1 MIPCVCSAGPL
12 TRCRCRYLARTVAD
26 MATSYPMLPAPYSLS
41 RSGAG
46 SGIDGY
52 RERAARVFGQGMGSV
67 RGAVRSTGRQLA
79 GSYAALGR
87 AGKEDTLGG
96 LVASQAGPAAALY
109 TLGLADETETGKAL
123 YEATGGWIRPSTAI
137 AAIAGILRG
146 LNIDRKW
153 LPRPVVS
160 LNTAIIK
167 GTVPLW
173 LYGAG
178 GRTMKAIKGRMGSDS
193 PQLSGAEQ
201 PAISGATEQQAE
213 IEPIPGE
220 ETRA

>member
-1 MIPCVCSAGPL
+1 
-12 TRCRCRYLARTVAD
+12 
-26 MATSYPMLPAPYSLS
+26 MATSYPMLPAPYSLA

-46 SGIDGY
+46 GGIDGY
-52 RERAARVFGQGMGSV
+52 RERAAQVFGQGMGSV
-67 RGAVRSTGRQLA
+67 RGMAQRTGRQLA
-79 GSYAALGR
+79 GTYAALGR

-96 LVASQAGPAAALY
+96 VLASQAGPAAALY
-109 TLGLADETETGKAL
+109 ALGAADETETGKAM

-137 AAIAGILRG
+137 AVISGVLRG

-153 LPRPVVS
+153 LPRSVVS

-178 GRTMKAIKGRMGSDS
+178 GRTMKAIKGRMGSPES

-201 PAISGATEQQAE
+201 PAISGAAEQQAE